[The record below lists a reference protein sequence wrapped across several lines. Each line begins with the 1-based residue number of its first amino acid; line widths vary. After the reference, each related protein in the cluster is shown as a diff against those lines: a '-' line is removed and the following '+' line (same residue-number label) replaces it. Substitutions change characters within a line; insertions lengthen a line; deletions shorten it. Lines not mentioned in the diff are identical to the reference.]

1 MYMYIIIVNENICEK
16 WSKYIVKKVSLKFYL
31 LFFELISSNI
41 LFFRDFIV
49 FYIKDFFFVIFL
61 VLASY

>member
-1 MYMYIIIVNENICEK
+1 MYMYIIIVNKNICEK
-16 WSKYIVKKVSLKFYL
+16 WSKYFVKKVSLKFYL
-31 LFFELISSNI
+31 LFFELISLNI

-61 VLASY
+61 VLVSY